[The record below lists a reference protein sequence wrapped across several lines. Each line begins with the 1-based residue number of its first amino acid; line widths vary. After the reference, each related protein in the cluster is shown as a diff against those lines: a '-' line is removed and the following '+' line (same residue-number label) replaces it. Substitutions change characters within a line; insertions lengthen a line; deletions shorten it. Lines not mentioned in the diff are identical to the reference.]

1 VEGKEW
7 KSMRAQGNLLEK
19 NIIIGGPENPV
30 KLLGGQHAQ
39 MDSRDNWVTKEDPG
53 FVNMANKDFRLKPDA
68 KAYKMI
74 PGFEPVPFEK
84 MGIYKDVYRK

>member
-1 VEGKEW
+1 
-7 KSMRAQGNLLEK
+7 
-19 NIIIGGPENPV
+19 
-30 KLLGGQHAQ
+30 